1 MRKVA
6 TANVVQVEFQEEMVK
21 ARKKADSKLREIPEG
36 EPENNSEKGKFI
48 YFSNAKTF
56 EQFTKMAKIRPKK
69 NPNLIKDEIDEEW
82 SKYLDKYYLNIRK
95 VKPLLRK

>member
-1 MRKVA
+1 MRKVT

-36 EPENNSEKGKFI
+36 EGENSNEKGKFI

-69 NPNLIKDEIDEEW
+69 NPSLIKD
-82 SKYLDKYYLNIRK
+82 
-95 VKPLLRK
+95 

>member
-6 TANVVQVEFQEEMVK
+6 TANVVQVEFQEEMGR
-21 ARKKADSKLREIPEG
+21 ARKKADSKLKEIPEG
-36 EPENNSEKGKFI
+36 EAENSNEKRKFI

-69 NPNLIKDEIDEEW
+69 NPNLIKD
-82 SKYLDKYYLNIRK
+82 
-95 VKPLLRK
+95 